1 MKTLGLFDEGRGN
14 RKLRIASK
22 AIWYAGIQKTA
33 STLCKQYGCLLRCGQ
48 SDAAEKDAFP

>member
-14 RKLRIASK
+14 RRLRIASK
-22 AIWYAGIQKTA
+22 AIWYAGVQKTA

-48 SDAAEKDAFP
+48 SGAAEKDAFP

>member
-22 AIWYAGIQKTA
+22 AIWHAGIQKTA
-33 STLCKQYGCLLRCGQ
+33 FPFCKQYGCLLRCGQ
-48 SDAAEKDAFP
+48 SGAAEKDAFP